1 MGKKT
6 KPSVLFIMH
15 LPPPVHGA
23 AIVGESIRESKLIN
37 SQFDC
42 HYINLSMAASISDVG
57 HFRIGKLLTFYKLVR
72 SIKNKVKE
80 LCPSLVYITP
90 NAKGSAFFK
99 EYAIVMMLKK
109 MGCKVVAHYH
119 NKGVSKKQDSWLY
132 NTFYQRFFSN
142 LQVIL
147 LSESLY
153 SDVKK
158 YVDRRDV
165 YICPNGISPKGE
177 SKKGEEKRVNN
188 VPRLLFLSNLIESKG
203 VFVLLDALKILKDK
217 GHLFTC
223 DFVGGE
229 SKEIDAELFHREISK
244 RGLNEQVVN
253 RGKKY
258 GDEKYLIYQKADIF
272 VFPTYYDNECFPLVL
287 LEAME
292 QGLPCV
298 TTNEGAISDII
309 KDGVNGLIAERNDAR
324 SLADKIE
331 MLFDD
336 KEMCLKMGEKGHQ
349 LFTDFF
355 TLEVFES
362 KMCEIL
368 EDLVQ

>member
-1 MGKKT
+1 
-6 KPSVLFIMH
+6 MH

-23 AIVGESIRESKLIN
+23 ANVGKSIHDSKRIN
-37 SQFDC
+37 TLFDC
-42 HYINLSMAASISDVG
+42 HYVNLSIAASISDVG
-57 HFRIGKLLTFYKLVR
+57 HFRLGKVLDFYRLLRLIR
-72 SIKNKVKE
+72 RKVKQVR
-80 LCPSLVYITP
+80 PSLVYITP
-90 NAKGSAFFK
+90 NAKGGAFFK
-99 EYAIVMMLKK
+99 EFVIVTMLKK

-132 NTFYQRFFSN
+132 NAFYQHFFKD
-142 LQVIL
+142 LRVIL

-158 YVDRRDV
+158 YIDRKDV

-177 SKKGEEKRVNN
+177 SKKRDKKSPNDE
-188 VPRLLFLSNLIESKG
+188 PRLLFLSNLIESKG

-217 GHLFTC
+217 GLLFTC

-229 SKEIDAELFHREISK
+229 SKEIDAQLFNREISK
-244 RGLNEQVVN
+244 RGLIEQVVY

-258 GDEKYLIYQKADIF
+258 GDEKYMVYQNADIF

-309 KDGVNGLIAERNDAR
+309 KDGVNGLIAERNDVC
-324 SLADKIE
+324 SLAEKIE
-331 MLFDD
+331 ILFDD
-336 KEMCLKMGEKGHQ
+336 KELCLKMGEKGHQ
-349 LFTDFF
+349 LFVDFF
-355 TLEVFES
+355 TLDVFES

-368 EDLVQ
+368 EDLVR